1 MKQMT
6 IIPLVSEKAYAKSL
20 EHNVYTFRVPLTLN
34 KNEIKVAVEAQFDVT
49 VTQVKTLV
57 QDGKAVRYSRG
68 KHRYPGTTTRKDWK
82 KAYVTLKDGDK
93 LDVFD
98 AVNEQAGEETK

>member
-6 IIPLVSEKAYAKSL
+6 IIPRISEKAYAQSA
-20 EHNVYTFRVPLTLN
+20 NGVYVFRVPLNLN
-34 KNEIKVAVEAQFDVT
+34 KNEIKAAVEAQFDVT
-49 VTQVKTLV
+49 ALKVKTLV
-57 QDGKAVRYSRG
+57 QDGKAVRFSRG
-68 KHRYPGTTTRKDWK
+68 KNRYPGITTRKDWK

-98 AVNEQAGEETK
+98 AVEQQMEETK

>member
-6 IIPLVSEKAYAKSL
+6 IIPRISEKAYAVSA
-20 EHNVYTFRVPLTLN
+20 NGVYVFRVPLNLN
-34 KNEIKVAVEAQFDVT
+34 KNEIKAAVEAQFDVT
-49 VTQVKTLV
+49 VLKVKTLV
-57 QDGKAVRYSRG
+57 QDGKAVRFSRG
-68 KHRYPGTTTRKDWK
+68 KNRYPGITTRKDWK

-98 AVNEQAGEETK
+98 AVEQQMEETK